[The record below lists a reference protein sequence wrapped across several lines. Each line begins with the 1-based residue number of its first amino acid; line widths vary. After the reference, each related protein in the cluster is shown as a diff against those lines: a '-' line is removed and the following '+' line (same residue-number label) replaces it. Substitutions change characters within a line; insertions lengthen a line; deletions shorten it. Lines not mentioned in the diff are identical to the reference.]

1 MDFYTS
7 FLLHRRAAQYPYR
20 APCGSWRYI
29 VIIAEKAEK
38 GKEREMI
45 RIFELTGL
53 TQAEL
58 TEITSFILGIHIA
71 GVFAGN
77 VFFWALKE
85 AFRLCEKLIDLFS
98 DRLFRHIR
106 KRRHR

>member
-1 MDFYTS
+1 MNRF
-7 FLLHRRAAQYPYR
+7 
-20 APCGSWRYI
+20 I
-29 VIIAEKAEK
+29 VPSPPQGGAIPLSCTLRIMEIHSYNSRENEK

>member
-1 MDFYTS
+1 
-7 FLLHRRAAQYPYR
+7 
-20 APCGSWRYI
+20 
-29 VIIAEKAEK
+29 
-38 GKEREMI
+38 MI

-77 VFFWALKE
+77 VFFWAAKE
-85 AFRLCEKLIDLFS
+85 AFRLCEKLTDLFF
-98 DRLFRHIR
+98 DRLFKYIR
-106 KRRHR
+106 KRWHR

>member
-1 MDFYTS
+1 
-7 FLLHRRAAQYPYR
+7 
-20 APCGSWRYI
+20 
-29 VIIAEKAEK
+29 
-38 GKEREMI
+38 MI

-77 VFFWALKE
+77 VFFWA
-85 AFRLCEKLIDLFS
+85 
-98 DRLFRHIR
+98 
-106 KRRHR
+106 